1 MPENNETTQIS
12 DYRFES
18 ILLQSERLNADVELR
33 EVVTDL
39 DIFESLDKPYLTGQ
53 ILLLDNEN
61 LFEEADILGAEKI
74 FIRLRSMRK
83 NSEPI
88 QKTFYITKVVSTE
101 KSTDNIQTLAFHLI
115 EDIGYISNLININK
129 FYDFNALDLVSVV
142 AREFLG
148 KEILSGSTRPK
159 QHVHVV
165 VPNLNPIET
174 LKWITSRTTSNR
186 GYPFYIYSTLV
197 KDKLLFNDLGTML
210 QQNVI
215 NPDVSYQYSSMATQS
230 SDPDIKRRVIRSH
243 TFGNNMENLYQI
255 IQKGLIG
262 SRYEYIDTIN
272 DQQKS
277 FNFDVKK
284 DLYDKLIDDDVMQR
298 NQSNPAFSEL
308 YKLNGQSFNKLQSRK
323 IVQVG
328 GSAAYKLEDDD
339 SYQKSYREE
348 KLASEYKLEII
359 SRAMDNL
366 IKKSPMTMVVD
377 GVDFIDGDKHST
389 IGNNLR
395 VEFLVSNPE
404 SSVGQ
409 RKIDAKKSGDY
420 LIYSTRHMF
429 KKEQYDLS
437 LTCVKIGNYKR

>member
-18 ILLQSERLNADVELR
+18 ILLQSERLNSDVELR

-53 ILLLDNEN
+53 VLLLDNEN

-88 QKTFYITKVVSTE
+88 QKNFYITKVVSTE
-101 KSTDNIQTLAFHLI
+101 KSGDNIQTLALHLI

-129 FYDFNALDLVSVV
+129 FYDKPITDLVTIV

-148 KEILSGSTRPK
+148 KEILTASRAK

-165 VPNLNPIET
+165 VPNLNPVET
-174 LKWITSRTTSNR
+174 LKWITSRATSDR

-210 QQNVI
+210 EQPVMNQDI
-215 NPDVSYQYSSMATQS
+215 SYQYSSMATQS
-230 SDPDIKRRVIRSH
+230 SDPDIKRRIVRSH

-262 SRYEYIDTIN
+262 STYEYIDTIN

-284 DLYDKLIDDDVMQR
+284 DLYDKLIADNVMSK

-308 YKLNGQSFNKLQSRK
+308 YKVNDKSFNKLQSRK

-328 GSAAYKLEDDD
+328 GSAPYKLEDDD
-339 SYQKSYREE
+339 SFKKSYREE
-348 KLASEYKLEII
+348 KSVGGYKLEII

-366 IKKSPMTMVVD
+366 IKKNPMTMVVD
-377 GVDFIDGDKHST
+377 GIDFIDGDKHST

-404 SSVGQ
+404 SGVGQ